1 MTTVC
6 PTRKKGSPF
15 PGPHWC
21 RYTSYLMLEMNIGVG
36 EEVILKFEAG
46 TEQRR
51 VLMRGRHK

>member
-15 PGPHWC
+15 PHWC